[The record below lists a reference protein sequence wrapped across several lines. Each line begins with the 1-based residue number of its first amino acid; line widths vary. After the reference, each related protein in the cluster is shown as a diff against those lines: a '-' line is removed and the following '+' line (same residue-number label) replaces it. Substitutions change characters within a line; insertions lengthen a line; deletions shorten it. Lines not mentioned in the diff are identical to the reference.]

1 MQASLKQ
8 QQARRTLSVL
18 LVNPQSCPCSR
29 SSPALCSLH
38 AAATYLTDSEPSYG
52 KSGASTHQQTLFA
65 ERQSTPRYRFSP
77 PPHPTTSRRRRNKP
91 HALCTAVWQFHRRY
105 GAGAVNCEASCTW
118 FADAMNERAHRPELS
133 TRSDSCSSCSSD
145 GSWVVPETGGSGRL
159 ARTTSPVKALPA
171 HPTHY
176 AAFHLSIRSPTHRVP
191 YFIRYF
197 ESL

>member
-105 GAGAVNCEASCTW
+105 GAGAVNREASCTW
-118 FADAMNERAHRPELS
+118 FADAMTGLSQQQELKTRRHSYNSCCGDDGWFPIRRLGTAGNDDEPRESSPELPQPPL
-133 TRSDSCSSCSSD
+133 
-145 GSWVVPETGGSGRL
+145 GL
-159 ARTTSPVKALPA
+159 APYHFCRPISRAAL
-171 HPTHY
+171 
-176 AAFHLSIRSPTHRVP
+176 
-191 YFIRYF
+191 
-197 ESL
+197 